1 MKQRVLAGMLPS
13 ATLGWMAVLMLISA
27 WQEPKTP
34 DIGPELGSAFQA
46 SLAHF
51 ALFGI
56 LGILVALSVCYLKGR
71 QQTLPAFAA
80 ASLLGLIWGA
90 ATESYQLN
98 VPGREFSLLDVLINF
113 LGAGFGGFVVV
124 GLLRVIRFPAY
135 RS

>member
-1 MKQRVLAGMLPS
+1 MKQRVLAGVPPC
-13 ATLGWMAVLMLISA
+13 ATLGCMAVLMLIAA

-34 DIGPELGSAFQA
+34 DIGPQLGSAFQA

-56 LGILVALSVCYLKGR
+56 LGTLVGLSVYYLKGR
-71 QQTLPAFAA
+71 QQALLALAA
-80 ASLLGLIWGA
+80 ASLVGLIWGA

-98 VPGREFSLLDVLINF
+98 VPGREFSMLDILVNL

-124 GLLRVIRFPAY
+124 GLLRVIRFPVY

>member
-1 MKQRVLAGMLPS
+1 MKQRVLAGVPLC
-13 ATLGWMAVLMLISA
+13 ATMGWMAVLMLIAA

-34 DIGPELGSAFQA
+34 DIGPELGSEFQA

-56 LGILVALSVCYLKGR
+56 LGVLVGLSVCYLKGR
-71 QQTLPAFAA
+71 QQALLALGTAP
-80 ASLLGLIWGA
+80 LLGLIWGA
-90 ATESYQLN
+90 ATELYQLN

-113 LGAGFGGFVVV
+113 LGASFGGFVVV
-124 GLLRVIRFPAY
+124 GLSRLMRFPVY